1 MEVPPESVVS
11 KPPKTCGLY
20 ALGRVNQ
27 IESLPQVQHPSHRLV
42 TFGGDSRWLN
52 PPPSGT
58 LSRMYLLRLAAF
70 FITLAAPLWAAP
82 GDAVIATL
90 VPEGM
95 EARSTALILTD
106 PADWSAETEA
116 RAARLAQLHTL
127 VVAVD
132 APALWQAEGITC
144 DSFGPALAE
153 LALSAQSAAG
163 AYARTP
169 VLVGTGQGR
178 ALALLAATEGPA
190 RFKGLVT
197 LAAPAPTYCPERP
210 FGPDKAPLRWLDLT
224 ADAVSSPAAPLA
236 GATVFDLTEDPE
248 KAFTQAYLRL
258 AGTDSAFDLEGLAAA
273 PALAD
278 LPLTLHR
285 DAEAPPSDTYAI
297 FLSGDGGWARF
308 DEEVAS
314 RLAAAGIPTLGLS
327 SLRYLWQE
335 KSPQEIATD
344 FARIDAQYR
353 SAFGASRVLIVGFSL
368 GANVVPFAATDL
380 PPEMQESLAA
390 LALLAPEV
398 QTGFEIVVGGW
409 LGRPTGAHQVTPQ
422 IDKAAQRLAAPVLC
436 LYGSKESVSACPGT
450 TAPRIAKHMFEG
462 GHHLA
467 KDYDR
472 IAQILIE
479 ATQTQAPLD
488 N

>member
-1 MEVPPESVVS
+1 MV
-11 KPPKTCGLY
+11 
-20 ALGRVNQ
+20 
-27 IESLPQVQHPSHRLV
+27 
-42 TFGGDSRWLN
+42 
-52 PPPSGT
+52 
-58 LSRMYLLRLAAF
+58 LLRLAAF
-70 FITLAAPLWAAP
+70 FITLAAPLVAAP
-82 GDAVIATL
+82 RDHVISTL

-116 RAARLAQLHTL
+116 HAARLAQLHTL

-132 APALWQAEGITC
+132 APALWQEAGITC
-144 DSFGPALAE
+144 NTLGPALAD
-153 LALSAQSAAG
+153 LARHAQEASSAQ
-163 AYARTP
+163 ARTP
-169 VLVGTGQGR
+169 VLIGTGKGR
-178 ALALLAATEGPA
+178 GLALLAATEGPA

-197 LAAPAPTYCPERP
+197 LEAQDQTLCPERP

-224 ADAVSSPAAPLA
+224 AEAASSPAAPLA
-236 GATVFDLTEDPE
+236 GATVLDLTEEPD

-285 DAEAPPSDTYAI
+285 DAETLPSDTYAI

-308 DEEVAS
+308 DEEVAE
-314 RLAAAGIPTLGLS
+314 RLATAGIPTLGLS

-344 FARIDAQYR
+344 FTRIDAQYR
-353 SAFGASRVLIVGFSL
+353 SVFGASRVLIIGFSL
-368 GANVVPFAATDL
+368 GANVVPFAATEL
-380 PPEMQESLAA
+380 PPEMRDRLAA

-409 LGRPTGAHQVTPQ
+409 LGRPTGAHLVTPQ
-422 IDKAAQRLAAPVLC
+422 IDAAAQRLTAPVLC
-436 LYGSKESVSACPGT
+436 LYGAQEKVSACPGT
-450 TAPRIAKHMFEG
+450 TAPQIAKHRFEG

-479 ATQTQAPLD
+479 ATRPSAPQ
-488 N
+488 NN